1 MITTYNTLPTNC
13 EFCGA
18 ELEWDSVNLVCSNP
32 YCSNVAEEQLKAW
45 ITNIAPVDGIGWKT
59 IKKCLDISPWISF
72 PIHTLKD
79 LYKVVNNPLARN
91 HHVKLNSEA
100 DLFNKV
106 LDKLGGQITISQFLL
121 ALKIPGLGKI
131 GAKKVEDAE
140 NAKIAFESILC
151 SKYDNTINFDYDLG
165 GSDNIWAKLLQ
176 DKNVAE
182 SLYTKYRQYFINC
195 YNLVKNQIIFDG
207 VVDKEI
213 VNKGNVV
220 ITGTLSIKRSEFIK
234 ELEENGWKVENKI
247 SKNTNYLITNTP
259 DSGTSKNKE
268 ADKLGVTK
276 ITESDFIRYVM

>member
-32 YCSNVAEEQLKAW
+32 NCSNVGMECVKTW
-45 ITNIAPVDGIGWKT
+45 IENIAPVDGFGWT
-59 IKKCLDISPWISF
+59 TFKKLIVYYAM
-72 PIHTLKD
+72 PIVD
-79 LYKVVNNPLARN
+79 VESLYKCVRSPFYGYVVTKEGSETDL
-91 HHVKLNSEA
+91 LNKT
-100 DLFNKV
+100 F
-106 LDKLGGQITISQFLL
+106 DKLKGPITISQFLL

-131 GAKKVEDAE
+131 GAKRVEDAE
-140 NAKIAFESILC
+140 NARIAFESILC
-151 SKYDNTINFDYDLG
+151 SKYDNTIDFDYDLC
-165 GSDNIWAKLLQ
+165 GSENVWAKLLQ

-182 SLYTKYRQYFINC
+182 SLYTKYRQYFIDC
-195 YNLVKNQIIFDG
+195 YNLVKDQIIFDG
-207 VVDKEI
+207 VEKEE
-213 VNKGNVV
+213 VTNKGNVV

>member
-18 ELEWDSVNLVCSNP
+18 ELEWDGVNLVCSNP
-32 YCSNVAEEQLKAW
+32 NCFNVGMECVKTW
-45 ITNIAPVDGIGWKT
+45 IENVAPVDGFGWLT
-59 IKKCLDISPWISF
+59 FKKLIVYYAM
-72 PIHTLKD
+72 PIVD
-79 LYKVVNNPLARN
+79 VESLYKCVRSPFYSYIVTKEGSEVDLLNKTFE
-91 HHVKLNSEA
+91 KLR
-100 DLFNKV
+100 
-106 LDKLGGQITISQFLL
+106 GPITISQFLL

-207 VVDKEI
+207 VVDKEV